1 VSGKLKLLYVSAH
14 SVLEYYELKMF
25 ASIGVDLFAL
35 GSYTNPHAP
44 ADTKRP
50 ALPQIPRKPELE
62 SCLRGDDREDLPQE
76 LVRWA
81 DVILYAGLPDKWM
94 IPNWERIKH
103 KRVIWRTIG
112 QSNPELELAIKPY
125 RDIGGL
131 QIVRYSPAEQRFFG
145 PLGAWAGQDALI
157 RFGLDPEEFSG
168 WTGSNVMVGQVSQH
182 SPEPHG
188 RDPFTNWQWFERATA
203 GLPRSFAGPHSEKV
217 GGLGELSYDAMRQ
230 YLRELRCYCYT
241 GTVPASYTLSGIETM
256 LTGCPMVSIT
266 KDYNWAGPDLFEMDE
281 IALWSYKDPM
291 DANAMIR
298 RLLEDYE
305 LARVASIQQRE
316 RAVELFG
323 VDRIAEQW
331 RSFLYG

>member
-1 VSGKLKLLYVSAH
+1 MSNTLKLLYVSAH
-14 SVLEYYELKMF
+14 SVLEYYELKML
-25 ASIGVDLFAL
+25 ASIGIDLFAL
-35 GSYTNPHAP
+35 GAYTNPHAP

-62 SCLRGDDREDLPQE
+62 RCLRGNDREDLPQE
-76 LVRWA
+76 LIDWA

-112 QSNPELELAIKPY
+112 QSNPELELVIKPY

-131 QIVRYSPAEQRFFG
+131 QIVRYSPAEQRFFK
-145 PLGAWAGQDALI
+145 PLGAWAGQDVLI
-157 RFGLDPEEFSG
+157 RFGLDPEEFCG
-168 WTGSNVMVGQVSQH
+168 WTGSNIMVGQVSQH

-188 RDPFTNWQWFERATA
+188 RDLFTNWQWFERATA

-241 GTVPASYTLSGIETM
+241 GTVPASYTLGFIEAM
-256 LTGCPMVSIT
+256 MTGTPIVSIS
-266 KDYNWAGPDLFEMDE
+266 KDRMWAGPMLFEADE
-281 IALWSYKDPM
+281 IALLSYYYPA
-291 DANAMIR
+291 DANAMISHF
-298 RLLEDYE
+298 LEDYE
-305 LARVASIQQRE
+305 LACVASVQQRE
-316 RAVELFG
+316 RAIELFG

-331 RSFLYG
+331 RSFLNG